1 MSRAQPRRAEDAAIR
16 NDRRNGRKLLDRS
29 SEDRIAFRLVPRSA
43 RHNSHHRQSE
53 PNQRAKMALNLFRG
67 KWRIE
72 ILVLLL
78 NGPVRLSQLRKRIPG
93 ATKKMLVQR
102 LREMERDGIITRTD
116 LSGKTKRVEY
126 RVCDPVGIALVDLLV
141 FLAEWSTH
149 HLPASILNDGIAP
162 ALRPRPAIAPGPAP
176 SSGYRCDSQLST
188 SKPFPVRRA
197 ELQRVRGSA

>member
-1 MSRAQPRRAEDAAIR
+1 MVLD
-16 NDRRNGRKLLDRS
+16 LL
-29 SEDRIAFRLVPRSA
+29 
-43 RHNSHHRQSE
+43 
-53 PNQRAKMALNLFRG
+53 RG

-72 ILVLLL
+72 ILLLLL
-78 NGPVRLSQLRKRIPG
+78 NGPVRLGQLRRRIPG

-141 FLAEWSTH
+141 FLAEWSTD
-149 HLPASILNDGIAP
+149 HLPASILNDGVAP
-162 ALRPRPAIAPGPAP
+162 APRPRPAVAPDAARSG
-176 SSGYRCDSQLST
+176 GYRCDSQPST

-197 ELQRVRGSA
+197 EPQRMRGSA